1 MSQRLLVADSG
12 PLIALGRLGL
22 LRLPIQLFDDVLVT
36 QSVWDEVADGQ
47 TRAEH
52 GPLDVARQAGWL
64 SVVADPEVIAP
75 AFAGIRLLDSGECM
89 ALTLCMSLAPG
100 CDVLIDERRGRA
112 AAEQAGLSV
121 LGTLGLLVR
130 AKQLELIGPVRP
142 LFEHLL
148 NSGYHL
154 GRSLV
159 AETLAS
165 LGE

>member
-22 LRLPIQLFDDVLVT
+22 LQLPIRLFSDVLVT
-36 QSVWDEVADGQ
+36 QSVWDEVASGQ
-47 TRAEH
+47 ARAEH
-52 GPLDVARQAGWL
+52 GALVDARQAGWL
-64 SVVADPEVIAP
+64 TVVADPAVVAA
-75 AFAGIRLLDSGECM
+75 AFESSPLLDKGERM
-89 ALTLCMSLAPG
+89 ALTLSMSLPAG

-112 AAEQAGLSV
+112 AAAQAGLSV

-130 AKQLELIGPVRP
+130 AKQLGLIGPVRP
-142 LFEHLL
+142 LTDELL
-148 NSGYHL
+148 ASGYHL
-154 GRSLV
+154 GRYLV